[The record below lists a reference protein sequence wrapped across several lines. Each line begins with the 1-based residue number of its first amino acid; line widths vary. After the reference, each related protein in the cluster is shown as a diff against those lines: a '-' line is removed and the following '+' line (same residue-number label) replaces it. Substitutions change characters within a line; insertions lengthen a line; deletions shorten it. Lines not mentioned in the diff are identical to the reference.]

1 MVDPR
6 AGPDGH
12 CAIRLAPL
20 HCELLVI
27 AKYHGVRMSSLQ
39 LVRVSLTSTPPPN
52 LALLPRSF
60 PVRDRD
66 VNSLVSNPSGNAYW
80 VRFNWCTRHLPGRI
94 FRCTRHQKL
103 GVFHTFPA
111 MALKGASYTFPKGVA
126 YTGPSN
132 HSAWW
137 ERRQR
142 VGFIYAMAASNRVQ
156 CPDKNHLV
164 LWVAVGG
171 RRAR

>member
-6 AGPDGH
+6 AGPGGH

-52 LALLPRSF
+52 LAPLPRSF

-80 VRFNWCTRHLPGRI
+80 VLFNWCTRHLPGRI
-94 FRCTRHQKL
+94 FRCTQHQKV

-132 HSAWW
+132 HS
-137 ERRQR
+137 
-142 VGFIYAMAASNRVQ
+142 GT
-156 CPDKNHLV
+156 
-164 LWVAVGG
+164 
-171 RRAR
+171 AREQN

>member
-6 AGPDGH
+6 AGPGGH

-52 LALLPRSF
+52 LAPLPRSF

-80 VRFNWCTRHLPGRI
+80 VLFNWCTRHLPGRI
-94 FRCTRHQKL
+94 FRCTRYQKL

-132 HSAWW
+132 HSEMRSKHTNPAL
-137 ERRQR
+137 
-142 VGFIYAMAASNRVQ
+142 VPPAACKQ
-156 CPDKNHLV
+156 TLV
-164 LWVAVGG
+164 VVGG
-171 RRAR
+171 GWDLRESLPKL